1 MKPRKP
7 NESDVKVRIT
17 HAEVPEGIIATV
29 GYESNTREKRRLI
42 WECED
47 KKLESALNFNLYS
60 LNPRKSHIH
69 FGFYD
74 SNPPLVAAMHAAKT
88 FDIEILTEGV
98 ERGIGNEPRT
108 PEERRKKGLL
118 VEGDIP
124 PTLEEAKQCMTPEV
138 RQWVESLPQERIDR
152 DSFLLQHFTAER
164 FAKHM
169 EISMDSA
176 LQDEEDMRRKLA
188 DDDE

>member
-7 NESDVKVRIT
+7 SKSDVKVRIT
-17 HAEVPEGIIATV
+17 HAEVPEGIIASV
-29 GYESNTREKRRLI
+29 GYESNTRDKRRLI

-47 KKLESALNFNLYS
+47 KELESALNSNLYS
-60 LNPRKSHIH
+60 LNPRKPHLH

-74 SNPPLVAAMHAAKT
+74 SNPPWVAAMHAAKT

-98 ERGIGNEPRT
+98 TYSIGNAPSA

-118 VEGDIP
+118 AEGDIP

-138 RQWVESLPQERIDR
+138 RQWFESQPQEKIDHE
-152 DSFLLQHFTAER
+152 SFMLRAYTAER
-164 FAKHM
+164 FARHVEM
-169 EISMDSA
+169 FMDST
-176 LQDEEDMRRKLA
+176 LEYEEEMRRKLA
-188 DDDE
+188 DEDE